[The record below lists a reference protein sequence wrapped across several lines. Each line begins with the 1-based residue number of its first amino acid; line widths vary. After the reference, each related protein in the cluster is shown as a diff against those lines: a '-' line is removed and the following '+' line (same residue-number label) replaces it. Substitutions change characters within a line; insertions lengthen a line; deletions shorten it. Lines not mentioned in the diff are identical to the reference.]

1 MSPVR
6 PSFSP
11 QPRVFSRAL
20 SVSPLDF
27 ALTKNG
33 PVTPLDSALTKTP
46 RVWGGPAFAV
56 QASGPADVQTPNC
69 RPFVFSGLQ
78 TLFLSL
84 RSFPRSHRLFSTT
97 SELFLQ
103 NTRGGIP
110 LREPVRCT
118 EAQKCLPVSPLLATL
133 THSLWRKSFPCHS
146 NANTRDGGVT
156 VAPVSELALSGSQCR
171 RLPRPGRGGKSLPF
185 KRLPPLCRLFALFSA
200 FVSFVFNGLRPLFS
214 KHPGGGVAPATTEEH
229 RASPVRTADERRV
242 GSRSVP
248 VVSIRHR
255 KN

>member
-1 MSPVR
+1 MVPLSPFRR
-6 PSFSP
+6 PDQRTFRRRIVAPLFSAACRLFFSLCALFRAPIVCFQQLRNSFC
-11 QPRVFSRAL
+11 
-20 SVSPLDF
+20 
-27 ALTKNG
+27 
-33 PVTPLDSALTKTP
+33 KTP
-46 RVWGGPAFAV
+46 GVAY
-56 QASGPADVQTPNC
+56 
-69 RPFVFSGLQ
+69 
-78 TLFLSL
+78 
-84 RSFPRSHRLFSTT
+84 
-97 SELFLQ
+97 
-103 NTRGGIP
+103 P

-146 NANTRDGGVT
+146 YANTRDGGVT

-171 RLPRPGRGGKSLPF
+171 RLPRPGRGGKSLSF